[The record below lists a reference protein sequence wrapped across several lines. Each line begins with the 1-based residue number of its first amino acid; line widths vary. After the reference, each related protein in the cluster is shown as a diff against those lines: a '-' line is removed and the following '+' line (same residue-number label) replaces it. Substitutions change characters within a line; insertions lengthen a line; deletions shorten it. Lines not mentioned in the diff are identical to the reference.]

1 MTSPAVEID
10 VDLPLIYPLQDL
22 REARFGGVS
31 AGCSISALS
40 TISAWW
46 SASWSPMPSCM
57 GKARLGCGCKLDDG
71 DVRGE
76 VIDAGGGFEY
86 KLREPE
92 LCATAG
98 RGLLIVN
105 QLTTRWGVHEG
116 TTHVWFEIL
125 AGARGPDDA
134 SPHIGEEKRPLQ
146 DSL

>member
-10 VDLPLIYPLQDL
+10 VDLPCDLSAAGLARGEVRRSLGGLLDQRALDDLCLVVSELVTNAIVHGQGAIGLRLQ
-22 REARFGGVS
+22 
-31 AGCSISALS
+31 
-40 TISAWW
+40 
-46 SASWSPMPSCM
+46 
-57 GKARLGCGCKLDDG
+57 LDDG

-146 DSL
+146 LP